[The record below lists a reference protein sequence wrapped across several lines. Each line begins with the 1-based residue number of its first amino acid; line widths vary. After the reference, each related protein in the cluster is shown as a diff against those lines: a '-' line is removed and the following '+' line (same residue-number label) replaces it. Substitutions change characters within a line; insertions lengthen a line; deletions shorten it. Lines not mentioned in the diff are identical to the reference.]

1 MPVMTFLIVLLAVSF
16 ILNDINFMRWS
27 REARVIVALP
37 TVFSVP
43 FSFMINND

>member
-16 ILNDINFMRWS
+16 VLNDINFMRWS
-27 REARVIVALP
+27 REAIVLVALS
-37 TVFSVP
+37 TVLSVP